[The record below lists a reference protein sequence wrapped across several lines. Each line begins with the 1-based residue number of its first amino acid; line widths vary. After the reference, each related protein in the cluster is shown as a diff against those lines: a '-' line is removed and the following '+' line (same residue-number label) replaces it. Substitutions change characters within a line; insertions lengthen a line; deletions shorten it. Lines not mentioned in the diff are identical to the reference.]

1 MPIRDLSIEEWHNM
15 CAMKQKLRCLEE
27 QILLLEARLAGLSRT
42 VASLAVAEQSGG
54 AMIHIPGNMHKAA
67 SISEAGVRLNAAGFP
82 ILARDLL
89 VEFSDPANIIYLGVG
104 WWGTEPWGTWGR
116 KSAELRF
123 CPGEGYVGGYLEVHL
138 GVRSVVPLEGQRPT
152 LKILANG
159 FFLGEFSLSGLQ
171 KMVRVRIPPAA
182 IGEGDI
188 LMVLVHSDP
197 QTPEPVGDNPDRRT
211 LGIGLASLLLP

>member
-1 MPIRDLSIEEWHNM
+1 M
-15 CAMKQKLRCLEE
+15 CAVKEKLRSLEE
-27 QILLLEARLAGLSRT
+27 RFLLLEARLAGLSRIVT
-42 VASLAVAEQSGG
+42 SLVPADRGSEATDYT
-54 AMIHIPGNMHKAA
+54 PGNMHRAA
-67 SISEAGVRLNAAGFP
+67 SVSEAGVRLNAAGFP

-116 KSAELRF
+116 NSAELRF

-138 GVRSVVPLEGQRPT
+138 GIRSVVPLEGQRPT

-159 FFLGEFSLSGLQ
+159 YFLGEFPLSGVH
-171 KMVRVRIPPAA
+171 KSVRVRIPPAA

-188 LMVLVHSDP
+188 LMTLVHSDP
-197 QTPEPVGDNPDRRT
+197 QTPLPVGDNPDPRT